1 MIVCVPVILLF
12 MFIFCCNLEIIILLT
27 LMMTSGAAMS
37 RSITQ
42 CSVAS
47 ARQFN
52 FVVITTWLTYFI
64 IFAWGPRFKIS
75 EDILC
80 GGVQSWLKLLVL
92 SFLILSRIKWDKLE
106 AKCQFAGL
114 LLVSNLEGKI
124 VWTFTFCKLHC
135 LRLESEEKNGRYYC
149 PRPGPS
155 SVIGG
160 LPGMNNGL

>member
-1 MIVCVPVILLF
+1 MLEDLTFDSVCQCNT
-12 MFIFCCNLEIIILLT
+12 FIHVYFCCNLEIIILLT

-80 GGVQSWLKLLVL
+80 GGVQS
-92 SFLILSRIKWDKLE
+92 
-106 AKCQFAGL
+106 
-114 LLVSNLEGKI
+114 
-124 VWTFTFCKLHC
+124 
-135 LRLESEEKNGRYYC
+135 
-149 PRPGPS
+149 
-155 SVIGG
+155 
-160 LPGMNNGL
+160 